1 LNKAT
6 FKFPMEKLKGLS
18 TLSFIIMTNLTQILI
33 KMPYECLTEANYNLR
48 FQTKSR
54 ISKTDTLSQLGTK
67 YAN

>member
-1 LNKAT
+1 
-6 FKFPMEKLKGLS
+6 
-18 TLSFIIMTNLTQILI
+18 MTNLTQILI

-54 ISKTDTLSQLGTK
+54 IFETDTLSQLGTK